1 MSPVIVELQMSHD
14 HWNLVLYCHLIN
26 FTWLSSIIKYYI
38 CLLVS
43 QPEPFESDCHYAIE
57 HLSHFILVLLYWR
70 YLGVNISSMKYY
82 SHVFIG
88 WSEMFMD
95 FNFHWNKM
103 VVNFKSYIIIIENKK
118 RIWYYIWIKENMNK
132 DFTQFKHKILHNN
145 QLQLDQLCQH
155 IP

>member
-1 MSPVIVELQMSHD
+1 MS
-14 HWNLVLYCHLIN
+14 LI
-26 FTWLSSIIKYYI
+26 IECYI

-43 QPEPFESDCHYAIE
+43 QSELFESNCYYVIE
-57 HLSHFILVLLYWR
+57 CLLRFIPILLCWR
-70 YLGVNISSMKYY
+70 YLGVNISLMKYC
-82 SHVFIG
+82 SHVFIDL
-88 WSEMFMD
+88 SEMFVG

-145 QLQLDQLCQH
+145 QSQSDQQCRRIQ
-155 IP
+155 